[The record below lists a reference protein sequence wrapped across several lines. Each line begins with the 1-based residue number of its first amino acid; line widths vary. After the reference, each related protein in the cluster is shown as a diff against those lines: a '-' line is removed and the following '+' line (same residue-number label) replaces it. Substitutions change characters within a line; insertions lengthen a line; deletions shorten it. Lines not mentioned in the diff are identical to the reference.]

1 MDIFKGYI
9 KKLLVEQKDTYDED
23 NLRLTIDTLSKGM
36 NKKKKLVSDSVTY
49 FFHSSLPSACL
60 LQVEL
65 FSWKTTSHKDHLEVC
80 LPNSKL
86 LSDFIGML
94 SSMKINLGY
103 RKNNVNLLVHVLSK
117 IK

>member
-1 MDIFKGYI
+1 MIYNNIRGFMDIFKGYI

-80 LPNSKL
+80 LPNSRV
-86 LSDFIGML
+86 LS
-94 SSMKINLGY
+94 KPQA
-103 RKNNVNLLVHVLSK
+103 HVLSCTALCQPMR
-117 IK
+117 